1 MVQQMR
7 LKRWM
12 KRATYSLVSDGR
24 YARIEAHYWQARL
37 RRSRYPYEFRS
48 TIESLVTPGDTVIDV
63 GANVGQYSVLFSGLV
78 GREGRVLAF
87 EPVPRTFEVLRA
99 VLDGLGASNVDPHR
113 VALGDRDGRMTMTE
127 VFDADGLPDPGLAHA
142 TPSDDQGSVEV
153 SVARLDALR
162 AGPIPFGRCSFM
174 KIDVEGAE
182 LAVLRGAA
190 RALAT
195 DRPAVMVEVDR
206 GMSARYGFTP
216 KETIAFLAGM
226 GYERS
231 EPEEATRGPSM
242 LFLPR
247 HPS

>member
-1 MVQQMR
+1 
-7 LKRWM
+7 M
-12 KRATYSLVSDGR
+12 KRATYSLVSDRR
-24 YARIEAHYWQARL
+24 YARIEAHYWRARL

-48 TIESLVTPGDTVIDV
+48 TIESLVTRGDTVVDV
-63 GANVGQYSVLFSGLV
+63 GANVGQYSVLFARLV
-78 GREGRVLAF
+78 GGDGRVLAF
-87 EPVPRTFEVLRA
+87 EPVPRTFEILRA

-142 TPSDDQGSVEV
+142 TPSDNEGSVDV
-153 SVARLDALR
+153 SVGRLDALR
-162 AGPIPFGRCSFM
+162 AGSIPFGRCSFM

-190 RALAT
+190 RTLTT

-216 KETIAFLAGM
+216 DETIAFLTGL

-231 EPEEATRGPSM
+231 DPEEAARGPSM
-242 LFLPR
+242 LFLPAE
-247 HPS
+247 SS